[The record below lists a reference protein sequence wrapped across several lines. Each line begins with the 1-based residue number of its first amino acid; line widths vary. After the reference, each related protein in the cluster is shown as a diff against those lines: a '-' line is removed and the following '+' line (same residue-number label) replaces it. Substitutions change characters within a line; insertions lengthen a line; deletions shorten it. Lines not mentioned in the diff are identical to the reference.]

1 MLEPK
6 MSKTYFDK
14 NGTLQYAVK
23 DENEKCFSQTCNIRT
38 GTSDE
43 KSGADVQIGDSTQGV
58 VPAMSC
64 RTSWWTNGY
73 WNNWWGWGGNWGV
86 YGDNLTY
93 LYTEID
99 APEAYRCG
107 NIDNCYYYN
116 PYDPYYSWWNYWWYS
131 LDCEDMQASS
141 CARPRIARCK
151 TYGCVSDYNSYYSGY
166 NCDIV
171 NGKDR
176 EIRCC
181 KAPSNFE
188 CKEGE
193 CDYDYEI
200 VKKEYT
206 VEYELVRPAYSCI
219 EKYKYPKTSCV
230 PHTSIPSSN
239 IFCEQNIT
247 ECSTDPEAKCETGY
261 NWWFNGKCPENPEKP
276 KEGYEKEISTSTSVV
291 SFWELDDCNCGYN
304 KDSGYYSCP
313 SCYKCEDFEDCNYD
327 LRASNNGWYWNNYG
341 FGGYIGDDCCNS
353 GYWGWGWWGY
363 WGFGPC
369 PIDAG
374 DGSENPWW
382 CDGSECMQKASGE
395 ELETDSGP
403 YTTYL
408 KCMENCLK
416 DEKSGSTNKCIADSK
431 SYTRGYCCD
440 TNFIEQMQNNIK
452 NGCYEEG
459 PKYTKN
465 TKEKICS
472 ADVCSNDLIVE
483 RGDDMCTYST
493 KYCPSHKVTQTNT
506 GVLYTYDPPIQEK
519 AYNRI
524 CNDCEKASNDECEKD
539 PESKCPA
546 NTELPLLRDTKK
558 YFEDEV
564 LETQTITLTMVFCK
578 ITIKEC
584 AN

>member
-1 MLEPK
+1 

-14 NGTLQYAVK
+14 DGTLRYVAK
-23 DENEKCFSQTCNIRT
+23 DETHKCFDASQTCSSN
-38 GTSDE
+38 SNNM
-43 KSGADVQIGDSTQGV
+43 A
-58 VPAMSC
+58 C
-64 RTSWWTNGY
+64 RTNWWYNGY
-73 WNNWWGWGGNWGV
+73 WFGWWGWHGNWGV

-107 NIDNCYYYN
+107 AIDNCPTGGSQN
-116 PYDPYYSWWNYWWYS
+116 CDDISKN
-131 LDCEDMQASS
+131 S
-141 CARPRIARCK
+141 CGKPRIARCK
-151 TYGCVSDYNSYYSGY
+151 TYGCVSDYNGYYGNY

-181 KAPSNFE
+181 KAPSNFQ

-219 EKYKYPKTSCV
+219 EEYEYPKEACA
-230 PHTSIPSSN
+230 PHDAIPSDGT
-239 IFCEQNIT
+239 FCEQNIT
-247 ECSTDPEAKCETGY
+247 ECSTEPEAKCETGY
-261 NWWFNGKCPENPEKP
+261 NWWLNNKCPENPEKP
-276 KEGYEKEISTSTSVV
+276 KEGYKKEISTSTSVV
-291 SFWELDDCNCGYN
+291 NFWELDDCNCGYN
-304 KDSGYYSCP
+304 NGYYSCP

-327 LRASNNGWYWNNYG
+327 LRGYNNGWYWNNYG

-353 GYWGWGWWGY
+353 GLWGWGWWGY

-374 DGSENPWW
+374 DGSDNPWW
-382 CDGSECMQKASGE
+382 CDGSECVQKASGQQS
-395 ELETDSGP
+395 ETDDGP

-416 DEKSGSTNKCIADSK
+416 DETGSTNKCIPDAK
-431 SYTRGYCCD
+431 TYTRGYCCD
-440 TNFIEQMQNNIK
+440 SNFIEQMQNNIK
-452 NGCYEEG
+452 DGCYEEG
-459 PKYTKN
+459 PKYTKK
-465 TKEKICS
+465 TKEKLCS
-472 ADVCSNDLIVE
+472 ASSCSNDLIVE
-483 RGDDMCTYST
+483 RDDDMCTYGT
-493 KYCPSHKVTQTNT
+493 KYCPSHKVIRTDT
-506 GVLYTYDPPIQEK
+506 GALYTYDPPIQEK

-524 CNDCEKASNDECEKD
+524 CNSCEKATNDECEKD
-539 PESKCPA
+539 PQSKCPA
-546 NTELPLLRDTKK
+546 NTELPLLRNTKK

-564 LETQTITLTMVFCK
+564 LGTASIKLTMVFCK
-578 ITIKEC
+578 ITTKEC
-584 AN
+584 VIDYSE